1 MAAVIT
7 LSAGTL
13 SSPSCYATEQERL
26 NAYVAA
32 ITATLTGG
40 IQWQSSQVAP
50 SELTLY
56 WLRLDVSNRPVEALK
71 YSATDGAWVRFL
83 DEVIFLGDAT
93 GTLGNYQSAPVPQF
107 LTSATAYAYGRM
119 YVFKAPHT
127 NVGPATLNI
136 NLLGSR
142 PITRAGAVALVAGD
156 IVVQQMVIVVYDGAN
171 FQMLN
176 PSAQATVSV
185 ANITPG
191 TDRQFIRTN
200 SALVTVWE
208 SGYITA
214 SASYQSVPAAGATV
228 QLSHGFT
235 VEPIVWSV
243 GLLCTD
249 AGGDAAT
256 GYVQNDYIKV
266 DSYVRTP
273 NSEADIK
280 LSGYANASVLGF
292 VRNPNCT
299 TIAVNNKA
307 TGAEVAITE
316 SKWKVVGRAIR

>member
-13 SSPSCYATEQERL
+13 PHPSCYATEQERL

-40 IQWQSSQVAP
+40 IQWQSSQGAP
-50 SELTLY
+50 SDLTLY

-127 NVGPATLNI
+127 NTGPATLNI

-156 IVVQQMVIVVYDGAN
+156 IVVEQMVIVVFDGTN

-176 PSAQATVSV
+176 PSAQTTVSV
-185 ANITPG
+185 ANIAPG

-200 SALVTVWE
+200 SSLVSVWE
-208 SGYITA
+208 TSTYGTSSLLLQA
-214 SASYQSVPAAGATV
+214 LPAAGSLKNFPHLLTSNPNGAG
-228 QLSHGFT
+228 GFIQCIT
-235 VEPIVWSV
+235 PQFGYEVGDRVPWSALQYQV
-243 GLLCTD
+243 GSDEIYSVSDCWDSTNVTLIRPGDAGALELNGKLGGGAITD
-249 AGGDAAT
+249 AFW
-256 GYVQNDYIKV
+256 K
-266 DSYVRTP
+266 
-273 NSEADIK
+273 
-280 LSGYANASVLGF
+280 
-292 VRNPNCT
+292 C
-299 TIAVNNKA
+299 
-307 TGAEVAITE
+307 GAWAF
-316 SKWKVVGRAIR
+316 S

>member
-13 SSPSCYATEQERL
+13 PPPSCYATEQERL

-40 IQWQSSQVAP
+40 IQWQSSQGAP
-50 SELTLY
+50 SDLTLY

-127 NVGPATLNI
+127 NTGPATLNI

-142 PITRAGAVALVAGD
+142 PITRAGAVVLVAGD
-156 IVVQQMVIVVYDGAN
+156 IVVEQMVIVVFDGTN

-185 ANITPG
+185 SNITPG

-200 SALVTVWE
+200 STPTTVWE
-208 SGYITA
+208 SGYITPE
-214 SASYQSVPAAGATV
+214 ASYQSIPAGGTKV
-228 QLSHGFT
+228 ELSHGFT
-235 VEPIVWSV
+235 VVPIAWTIGIV
-243 GLLCTD
+243 CIAD
-249 AGGDAAT
+249 AGDLGYAKNDFIDVNSLLRSDLSESDVRTT
-256 GYVQNDYIKV
+256 GYA
-266 DSYVRTP
+266 T
-273 NSEADIK
+273 
-280 LSGYANASVLGF
+280 ASVLGM
-292 VRNPNCT
+292 VRSPNITSIC
-299 TIAVNNKA
+299 VNNKG
-307 TGAEVAITE
+307 TGFFAAIDTA
-316 SKWKVVGRAIR
+316 KWRVMGRAIR

>member
-7 LSAGTL
+7 LSAGFL
-13 SSPSCYATEQERL
+13 PDPACYSSEQQRL
-26 NAYVAA
+26 EAYVAA

-40 IQWQSSQVAP
+40 IQWQSSQGAP
-50 SELTLY
+50 SDLTLY

-93 GTLGNYQSAPVPQF
+93 GTLGNYQSSPIPQF

-127 NVGPATLNI
+127 NTGPATLNI

-156 IVVQQMVIVVYDGAN
+156 IVVQQMVIVVFDGTN

-185 ANITPG
+185 SNITPG

-200 SALVTVWE
+200 SAPATVWE
-208 SGYITA
+208 SAYITPE
-214 SASYQSVPAAGATV
+214 ASYQAIPAAGAKV
-228 QLSHGFT
+228 ELSHGFG
-235 VEPIVWSV
+235 VVPIAWSIGIV
-243 GLLCTD
+243 CIAD
-249 AGGDAAT
+249 AGDLGYAKNDFIDVDSLLRSDLSESDVRTT
-256 GYVQNDYIKV
+256 GYA
-266 DSYVRTP
+266 TT
-273 NSEADIK
+273 
-280 LSGYANASVLGF
+280 SVLGM
-292 VRNPNCT
+292 VRSPNITSIC
-299 TIAVNNKA
+299 VNNKG
-307 TGAEVAITE
+307 TGFFTAIDTA
-316 SKWKVVGRAIR
+316 KWRVMGYAIR

>member
-1 MAAVIT
+1 MASVIT

-13 SSPSCYATEQERL
+13 PPPACYATEQERL

-40 IQWQSSQVAP
+40 IQWQSSQGAP
-50 SELTLY
+50 SDLTLY

-93 GTLGNYQSAPVPQF
+93 GTLGNYQAAPVPQF

-127 NVGPATLNI
+127 NTGPATLNI

-156 IVVQQMVIVVYDGAN
+156 IVVQQMVIVVFDGTN

-191 TDRQFIRTN
+191 TDRQFLRT
-200 SALVTVWE
+200 SSTPATVWE
-208 SGYITA
+208 SAYITPEA
-214 SASYQSVPAAGATV
+214 SWQAIPAVGARVTLAHGLGVVPIFRDITLVCVDAAGDIGWLQYQEIDPRQV
-228 QLSHGFT
+228 QRNDSSTQVQCFQLGWDSSSL
-235 VEPIVWSV
+235 I
-243 GLLCTD
+243 LLRHS
-249 AGGDAAT
+249 T
-256 GYVQNDYIKV
+256 G
-266 DSYVRTP
+266 
-273 NSEADIK
+273 
-280 LSGYANASVLGF
+280 
-292 VRNPNCT
+292 NPLIGMNRL
-299 TIAVNNKA
+299 
-307 TGAEVAITE
+307 TGAFEVITE
-316 SKWKVVGRAIR
+316 SKWKVKGYAIR

>member
-13 SSPSCYATEQERL
+13 PPPSCYADEQERL
-26 NAYVAA
+26 DAYVAA

-40 IQWQSSQVAP
+40 IQWQSSQGAP
-50 SELTLY
+50 SDLTLY

-71 YSATDGAWVRFL
+71 YSTADGAWVRYL

-127 NVGPATLNI
+127 NTGAATLNI

-156 IVVQQMVIVVYDGAN
+156 IVVEQMIIVVYDGTN

-185 ANITPG
+185 SNITPG
-191 TDRQFIRTN
+191 TDRQFLRT
-200 SALVTVWE
+200 SSTPATVWE
-208 SGYITA
+208 SAYITPE
-214 SASYQSVPAAGATV
+214 ASYQAIPAAGAKV
-228 QLSHGFT
+228 ELSHGFS
-235 VEPIVWSV
+235 VVPIAWTIGIVCIADTGDLGYAKYDYIDV
-243 GLLCTD
+243 GGLLR
-249 AGGDAAT
+249 AGLSESDHRTT
-256 GYVQNDYIKV
+256 GYA
-266 DSYVRTP
+266 TT
-273 NSEADIK
+273 
-280 LSGYANASVLGF
+280 SVLGMVRGSLVDF
-292 VRNPNCT
+292 VS
-299 TIAVNNKA
+299 INNKG
-307 TGAEVAITE
+307 TGVVTAIDTA
-316 SKWKVVGRAIR
+316 KWRVMARAIR